1 MGIFDR
7 LRGKREDAAADM
19 SSAEAAAAV
28 SPSLDL
34 TEAPVPAAS
43 PGPSSRQQQFTQ
55 TFGVAPSEQLYN
67 PYEGLGS
74 ALDRRDARGS
84 FRISKQPEFLFSE
97 EALVHRRSWSE
108 NLTYYT
114 GMGYLAGALLGGGR
128 GAVQAL
134 STPVALAGV
143 ESSQRL
149 RLNQLLNTSGK
160 MGRGAGNA
168 LGVLGLLFAS
178 FESFS
183 GYMTNGQVPDE
194 ANTLAA
200 GAATGALYRS
210 VRGPRQAAAAAVVGT
225 AGAAALLAARR
236 FINPGL

>member
-7 LRGKREDAAADM
+7 LRGKREDAAAEV
-19 SSAEAAAAV
+19 SSAEAAAQV

-34 TEAPVPAAS
+34 TEGPAAG
-43 PGPSSRQQQFTQ
+43 PGASARQQTFQK
-55 TFGVAPSEQLYN
+55 TFGVAPSDQLYN
-67 PYEGLGS
+67 PYEGLGA
-74 ALDRRDARGS
+74 ALDRREVRGS
-84 FRISKQPEFLFSE
+84 FRVSKQPEFLFTE
-97 EALVHRRSWSE
+97 EALVHKRSWSE

-114 GMGYLAGALLGGGR
+114 GLGYLAGAILGGGK
-128 GAVQAL
+128 GAVQAV
-134 STPVALAGV
+134 SAPVALAGV

-149 RLNQLLNTSGK
+149 RINQLLNTSGK
-160 MGRGAGNA
+160 MGRTAGNS

-183 GYMTNGQVPDE
+183 GYMTNGQVPDQ
-194 ANTLAA
+194 ANTLIA

-225 AGAAALLAARR
+225 VGGAALLAARN